1 MQPTT
6 PSATSAALRTVDDA
20 GLLAYI
26 AAQAD
31 NDQLARAA
39 FQVFY
44 TRYERYVFAVT
55 RQACAAH
62 PGSSHELFEAVY
74 QNTFMRVFTRAAT
87 FDPNKVTATDLTTG
101 IKAWLGRV
109 ADNELKQLLRER
121 TSQPPLQLTAEVAL
135 FEDGMRPDLPED
147 AASPVSLE
155 RQLLDQALATLSE
168 RDRYILLQSMAYEQE
183 GKYLPSTFINDTCA
197 LFGIT
202 KPNLRKIKSTAYEKV
217 LNKITQL
224 QQVSATSHA
233 KSS

>member
-6 PSATSAALRTVDDA
+6 PSTTSVALRTVDDA

-31 NDQLARAA
+31 NDQLARVA

-44 TRYERYVFAVT
+44 TRYEGYVFTVARRV
-55 RQACAAH
+55 CASH

-87 FDPNKVTATDLTTG
+87 FDPSKVTANDLIAG
-101 IKAWLGRV
+101 VKAWLGRI

-121 TSQPPLQLTAEVAL
+121 TGQPLLQLVTEIAL
-135 FEDGMRPDLPED
+135 FEDGMLPDSPED
-147 AASPVSLE
+147 AGSPVSLE

-183 GKYLPSTFINDTCA
+183 GKYLPAAFINDTCA

-202 KPNLRKIKSTAYEKV
+202 KLNLRKIKSTAYKKV
-217 LNKITQL
+217 LNTITQL